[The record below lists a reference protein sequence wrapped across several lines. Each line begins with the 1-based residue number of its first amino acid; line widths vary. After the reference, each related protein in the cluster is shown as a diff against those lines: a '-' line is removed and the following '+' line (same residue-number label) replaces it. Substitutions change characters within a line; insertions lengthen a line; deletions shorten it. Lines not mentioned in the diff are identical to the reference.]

1 MAVTAQKWAQDLL
14 GALGDKNT
22 APNEQFIENWLPR
35 EGTKALNN
43 PMATTLGSR
52 ASGVTVP
59 GSTYF
64 NPQGVQN
71 YPTYQTGLQATKSTL
86 EEPRYSAIAGALKSG
101 DPYTYPNQSALE
113 SEFATWSGSGY
124 TSVTSG
130 TSPGYVSP
138 GLAGSTSKG
147 GITTSSKVTSGLS
160 KTNSSGA
167 KKPTTTGSWNPLK
180 NLSPFKPAPT
190 VGPSWLPWNWASDA
204 ANSAWS
210 SALTVVFIIIAL
222 VLVAWGLKVTF
233 ERSGGGGGG
242 GEPVILNEAE
252 HVPVEA
258 AA

>member
-1 MAVTAQKWAQDLL
+1 MAVTAQQWAQDLL
-14 GALGDKNT
+14 GALGDKPT
-22 APNEQFIENWLPR
+22 SANEQFIENWLPR
-35 EGTKALNN
+35 EGTKAKNN

-64 NPQGVQN
+64 NSAGVQN
-71 YPTYQTGLQATKSTL
+71 YPTYQTGVQATKSTL
-86 EEPRYSAIAGALKSG
+86 EEPRYNAIAAALASG

-113 SEFATWSGSGY
+113 SEFSTWSGSGY
-124 TSVTSG
+124 TSVTAG

-147 GITTSSKVTSGLS
+147 GITTSSKT
-160 KTNSSGA
+160 TSSGA
-167 KKPTTTGSWNPLK
+167 KKPSTTGSWNPLK

-210 SALTVVFIIIAL
+210 SALTVVFIVVAL

-233 ERSGGGGGG
+233 ERSGSGGGGG
-242 GEPVILNEAE
+242 GQPIILNEAE
-252 HVPVEA
+252 HDIPEA
-258 AA
+258 AAA